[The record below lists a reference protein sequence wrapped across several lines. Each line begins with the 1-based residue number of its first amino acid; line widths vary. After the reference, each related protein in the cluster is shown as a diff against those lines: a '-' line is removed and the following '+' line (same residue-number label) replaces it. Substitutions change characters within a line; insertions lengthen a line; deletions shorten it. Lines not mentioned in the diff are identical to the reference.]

1 MTVSEAANW
10 FSDQNSYPRH
20 AIVCPQMEEMA
31 TMAKMV
37 DRLDAEKIEAVIGY
51 RFQEKSFLMEAFTH
65 TSYLPNRLTRSYER
79 LEVS

>member
-1 MTVSEAANW
+1 
-10 FSDQNSYPRH
+10 
-20 AIVCPQMEEMA
+20 
-31 TMAKMV
+31 MAKMV

-79 LEVS
+79 LEVSCASFCANLLLVLNCESNGK